1 MGIEMVIDVIT
12 VVLVVTGLIFFLGTA
27 LGVLRFPDYYTRVHA
42 AGKGDTL
49 SSMVIV
55 LALAIYNLHD
65 FSFDNL
71 LVSLKIGLIIVFIFI
86 TSPTTAHALIEAGY
100 LHGVKP
106 WTRGGDT
113 EEEPEVI
120 ADPKTEDNA
129 GAMPV
134 ENGSGEVK
142 P

>member
-1 MGIEMVIDVIT
+1 MNIEMIIDAVTVTLIVI
-12 VVLVVTGLIFFLGTA
+12 GLIFFLGTA

-55 LALAIYNLHD
+55 VALAIYNLSD
-65 FSFDNL
+65 FTLDNFI
-71 LVSLKIGLIIVFIFI
+71 VSLKIGMIVIFIFI

-106 WTRGGDT
+106 WTKRSDT
-113 EEEPEVI
+113 EEEVEVVK
-120 ADPKTEDNA
+120 DHKNEDDD
-129 GAMPV
+129 V
-134 ENGSGEVK
+134 ENGDSEEHEEAK
-142 P
+142 A

>member
-1 MGIEMVIDVIT
+1 MSFEMVIDVVT
-12 VVLVVTGLIFFLGTA
+12 VILIVIGLVFFLGTA

-65 FSFDNL
+65 LSMSNF
-71 LVSLKIGLIIVFIFI
+71 LVSLKIGMIIIFIFI

-106 WTRGGDT
+106 WIKGSHA
-113 EEEPEVI
+113 EEETEVVDDHQNI
-120 ADPKTEDNA
+120 DEEQEEEDA
-129 GAMPV
+129 
-134 ENGSGEVK
+134 
-142 P
+142 